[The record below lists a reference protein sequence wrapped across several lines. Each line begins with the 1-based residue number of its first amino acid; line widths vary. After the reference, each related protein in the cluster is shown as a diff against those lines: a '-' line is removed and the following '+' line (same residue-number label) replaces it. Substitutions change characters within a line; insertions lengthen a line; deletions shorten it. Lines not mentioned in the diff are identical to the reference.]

1 MITVL
6 ARNTKSGNPTTQHI
20 PGHNSLAETQKYL
33 KFNTE
38 IFPDVLD
45 RFGDFTS
52 NIFPEVE
59 YEE

>member
-1 MITVL
+1 MGVRIDDAVPYL
-6 ARNTKSGNPTTQHI
+6 SI
-20 PGHNSLAETQKYL
+20 YLGHNSLAETQKYL